1 MNYSM
6 PILSSFG
13 SQQSRLNRLSLKS
26 LHPGFPSGPVVKNQP
41 SNAGVAGLIPGQG
54 TKMLHAVGQ
63 LSLQAATKT
72 LLRSQN

>member
-1 MNYSM
+1 MNYIM
-6 PILSSFG
+6 PVLSSFG

-26 LHPGFPSGPVVKNQP
+26 LPSGPVVKNQP
-41 SNAGVAGLIPGQG
+41 SNAGGAGLIPGRG

-72 LLRSQN
+72 LRSQN